1 MRLTSISIT
10 DLAGFAGTVNFPLHA
25 VSIIEGNHGTGK
37 SSLLDVLSYA
47 FGRRPLSEPGSRGVD
62 HDAAMINGSK
72 ERGEAVIIFDD
83 ASSLRVLV
91 TTDSTTRQI
100 KSPGTKKWDR
110 ATPQFIDS
118 LVNALSYDPF
128 SLKALSEKQRIEA
141 LLLASPVTVTQAEI
155 EACLA
160 GALGFRVPEVPSI
173 ETVDTLSDHIR
184 ELRRT
189 RNVAADT
196 QRKHAQQLREA
207 LPASSQD
214 DVDWQKQAHDKRND
228 REALTIELAG
238 VKKLIGDTFRGH
250 EQECKNNHQKAVD
263 KAKVVYDEAVAKLR
277 DAYNAMVADSLK
289 ACNEEIEAARAL
301 ANKTVRDKQTEI
313 QPKHEALTAEIATA
327 EERALATAQVTGTRA
342 AVDAA
347 DKEAT
352 THQAESDK
360 MTAAIERLA
369 ALKTTVAG
377 RLKIPK
383 ITIAAPKEGQPI
395 DICRDEKGSLV
406 PFSRWNEAD
415 KDMFCMR
422 MAVLMHG
429 ACGVVFVDEI
439 GHLTEER
446 KTALM
451 KTAKKYAA
459 EGMQFI
465 FSQAAETELT
475 VREAA

>member
-47 FGRRPLSEPGSRGVD
+47 FGRRPLSETGSRSVD

-72 ERGEAVIIFDD
+72 ERGEAIIIFDD

-91 TTDSTTRQI
+91 TADSTTRQI
-100 KSPGTKKWDR
+100 KSPGAKKWDR

-128 SLKALSEKQRIEA
+128 SLKALTEKQRIEA
-141 LLLASPVTVTQAEI
+141 LLLASPVTVTAEEITTALGGVITPGNVRPDI
-155 EACLA
+155 EA
-160 GALGFRVPEVPSI
+160 I
-173 ETVDTLSDHIR
+173 DQLSDHIR

-196 QRKHAQQLREA
+196 QRKHAQQLKEA
-207 LPASSQD
+207 LPPSSQD
-214 DVDWQKQAHDKRND
+214 DVDWQKQAHDKRNE
-228 REALTIELAG
+228 REALTIDLAA
-238 VKKLIGDTFRGH
+238 VKKRIGDTFRAH
-250 EQECKNNHQKAVD
+250 EQEQKELHQNTVAL
-263 KAKVVYDEAVAKLR
+263 AKTVYDDGVEALR
-277 DAYNAMVADSLK
+277 KIYNTAVEESLK
-289 ACNEEIEAARAL
+289 ISNQEIESARTAANQA
-301 ANKTVRDKQTEI
+301 VRDKQAEI
-313 QPKHEALTAEIATA
+313 QPRYDALTTEIATA

-342 AVDAA
+342 AVESAE
-347 DKEAT
+347 KEAL
-352 THQAESDK
+352 THQTESYK
-360 MTAAIERLA
+360 MTDALTRLA
-369 ALKTTVAG
+369 ELKTTVAG

-395 DICRDEKGSLV
+395 DICREEKGSLV

-446 KTALM
+446 KKALM
-451 KTAKKYAA
+451 ATARKYAVD
-459 EGMQFI
+459 GMQFI

-475 VREAA
+475 VREAV

>member
-10 DLAGFAGTVNFPLHA
+10 DLAGFSGTVNFPLHA

-47 FGRRPLSEPGSRGVD
+47 FGRRPLSEPGSRSVD

-72 ERGEAVIIFDD
+72 ERGEAVITFDD

-91 TTDSTTRQI
+91 TADSTTRQI
-100 KSPGTKKWDR
+100 KSPGAKKWDR
-110 ATPQFIDS
+110 ATPQFVDS

-128 SLKALSEKQRIEA
+128 SLKALTEKQRIEA
-141 LLLASPVTVTQAEI
+141 LLLASPVTVTREEI

-160 GALGFRVPEVPSI
+160 GSEGFRVPESPSI
-173 ETVDTLSDHIR
+173 ETIDSLSSNIY

-196 QRKHAQQLREA
+196 QRKHAQQLKEA
-207 LPASSQD
+207 LPPAAQD
-214 DVDWQKQAHDKRND
+214 DVDWQKQAHEKRND
-228 REALTIELAG
+228 REALTISLAAT
-238 VKKLIGDTFRGH
+238 KKRIGDTFRAH
-250 EQECKNNHQKAVD
+250 EQEQKD
-263 KAKVVYDEAVAKLR
+263 KHAKTIETAKATYDYAVAKLR
-277 DAYNAMVADSLK
+277 ETYNATVEASLK
-289 ACNEEIEAARAL
+289 TCTDEIESARTAANQA
-301 ANKTVRDKQTEI
+301 VRDKQTDI
-313 QPKHEALTAEIATA
+313 QPQYDSLTTEIATA

-342 AVDAA
+342 AVEAA
-347 DKEAT
+347 EKEALI
-352 THQAESDK
+352 HQTESYK
-360 MTAAIERLA
+360 MTDALTRLSE
-369 ALKTTVAG
+369 LKSTVAS

-395 DICRDEKGSLV
+395 DICREEKGSLV

-439 GHLTEER
+439 GHLTDER
-446 KTALM
+446 KAALM
-451 KTAKKYAA
+451 KTAKKYAT

-465 FSQAAETELT
+465 FSQAAETELL
-475 VREAA
+475 VREAV

>member
-10 DLAGFAGTVNFPLHA
+10 DLAGFSGTVNFPLHA

-47 FGRRPLSEPGSRGVD
+47 FGRRPLSEPGSRSVD

-72 ERGEAVIIFDD
+72 ERGEAVITFDD
-83 ASSLRVLV
+83 SSSLRVLV
-91 TTDSTTRQI
+91 TADSTTRQI
-100 KSPGTKKWDR
+100 KSPGAKKWDR

-128 SLKALSEKQRIEA
+128 SLKALTEKQRIEA
-141 LLLASPVTVTQAEI
+141 LLLASPVTV
-155 EACLA
+155 
-160 GALGFRVPEVPSI
+160 SI
-173 ETVDTLSDHIR
+173 EEITAAVGDAIPVGNVRPDIETIDQLSSHIYD
-184 ELRRT
+184 LRRT

-207 LPASSQD
+207 LPPSSQD
-214 DVDWQKQAHDKRND
+214 DIDWQKQADDKRNE
-228 REALTIELAG
+228 REALTLSLAT
-238 VKKLIGDTFRGH
+238 VKKTIGDIFRGH
-250 EQECKNNHQKAVD
+250 EAEQKDNHAKTTE
-263 KAKVVYDEAVAKLR
+263 KAKAAYDEGVAALR
-277 DAYNAMVADSLK
+277 ETYNATVEKSLK
-289 ACNEEIEAARAL
+289 TCNEEIESARAM
-301 ANKTVRDKQTEI
+301 ANQTVRDKQTEI
-313 QPKHEALTAEIATA
+313 QPQYDALTTEIATA
-327 EERALATAQVTGTRA
+327 EERALATAKVTGTRA

-347 DKEAT
+347 DKEAAQ
-352 THQAESDK
+352 HQSESDK
-360 MTAAIERLA
+360 MTGAIERLA
-369 ALKTTVAG
+369 TLKSTVAG
-377 RLKIPK
+377 RLKITN

-395 DICRDEKGSLV
+395 DICREEKGSLV

-446 KTALM
+446 KASLM
-451 KTAKKYAA
+451 KTAKKYAV

-475 VREAA
+475 VREAV

>member
-10 DLAGFAGTVNFPLHA
+10 DLAGFSGTANFPLHA

-37 SSLLDVLSYA
+37 SSLIDVLSYA
-47 FGRRPLSEPGSRGVD
+47 FGRRPLSETGSRSVD

-72 ERGEAVIIFDD
+72 ERGEAIIIFDD
-83 ASSLRVLV
+83 ASHLRVLV

-100 KSPGTKKWDR
+100 KSPGAKKWDR

-128 SLKALSEKQRIEA
+128 SLKDLTEKQRIEA
-141 LLLASPVTVTQAEI
+141 LLLASPVTVSALEIATAVGGAVSVNNVRPDI
-155 EACLA
+155 EA
-160 GALGFRVPEVPSI
+160 I
-173 ETVDTLSDHIR
+173 DQLSSHIYD
-184 ELRRT
+184 LRRT

-207 LPASSQD
+207 LPPSSQD
-214 DVDWQKQAHDKRND
+214 DVDWQKQAHEKRAERD
-228 REALTIELAG
+228 ALTASLDSH
-238 VKKLIGDTFRGH
+238 KKKVGDTFRGH
-250 EQECKNNHQKAVD
+250 QQEQIDKHQKATDTAKSAFNEGVEALRKILNATVD
-263 KAKVVYDEAVAKLR
+263 A
-277 DAYNAMVADSLK
+277 SLK
-289 ACNEEIEAARAL
+289 AHNEEIESARTI
-301 ANKTVRDKQTEI
+301 ANQAVRDKQAEI
-313 QPKHEALTAEIATA
+313 QPMYDTLTTEIATA

-347 DKEAT
+347 DKEAAA
-352 THQAESDK
+352 HQAESDK
-360 MTAAIERLA
+360 MTAAITRLA
-369 ALKTTVAG
+369 ELKATVAG

-395 DICRDEKGSLV
+395 DICREEKGSLV

-446 KTALM
+446 KTALLA
-451 KTAKKYAA
+451 TARKYAVD
-459 EGMQFI
+459 GMQFI

-475 VREAA
+475 VREAV